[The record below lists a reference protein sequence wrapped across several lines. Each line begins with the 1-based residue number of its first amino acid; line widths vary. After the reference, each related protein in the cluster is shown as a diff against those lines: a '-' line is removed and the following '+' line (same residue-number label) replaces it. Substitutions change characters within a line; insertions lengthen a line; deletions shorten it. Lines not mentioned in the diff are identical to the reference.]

1 MERYNVHKRLW
12 NCNLL
17 VFLLSMQMT
26 LLVLLEFLSIFCF
39 VIGKI
44 YSFSPV
50 LSVTYLYWEAKMNS
64 YFKWESK
71 QKTER
76 SIFSPQRQNE
86 SYLQQFAFDSCALL
100 IGSYKLCN
108 SIPALGSVQLV
119 CYFGQT
125 FLAGLSLEYS
135 SLWYLQIVTNAKKYF
150 AVRWSFRE
158 MTVSYH
164 YRALPASYLAQQFM
178 A

>member
-1 MERYNVHKRLW
+1 MELQLTTLPTFHANDFVGSPGIPLHI
-12 NCNLL
+12 LL
-17 VFLLSMQMT
+17 CYRENIQLLSSSLCDVSILGSKNEQLFQMR
-26 LLVLLEFLSIFCF
+26 I
-39 VIGKI
+39 
-44 YSFSPV
+44 
-50 LSVTYLYWEAKMNS
+50 
-64 YFKWESK
+64 
-71 QKTER
+71 KTEDWKKH
-76 SIFSPQRQNE
+76 IFSPE
-86 SYLQQFAFDSCALL
+86 TYLQQFAFDSCALL